1 MNYPCGLSSVSRDN
15 PWSESYCQVSGVRRV
30 LPRRQAKHIISSA
43 APVAPFVHFG
53 HDARAG
59 KLFGRRT
66 NRLSTSQGEERRVST
81 LRFLPGTLGG
91 GSYPNLRGETNW
103 QETI

>member
-15 PWSESYCQVSGVRRV
+15 PWNESYCRGSGVRRV
-30 LPRRQAKHIISSA
+30 LPRRQAKRIISSA

-59 KLFGRRT
+59 KFSDDART
-66 NRLSTSQGEERRVST
+66 VLARARERNAKYQL